1 MSCVAMRDIFTDL
14 VDLTH
19 PKPAELAADADDNER
34 DAQWHWAQL
43 VTDDRDR
50 YEQTLRLRWEE
61 HGVDPLLSEIATARQ
76 EMLAAEKRMRLL
88 VAYGREFVTP
98 RPYKLDDLAQASG
111 MSISGVRTAYDDD
124 EIVEVAQLTGAKPR
138 QRASPTCRTALRRH
152 PRRP

>member
-1 MSCVAMRDIFTDL
+1 MAMRDIVTDL
-14 VDLTH
+14 TDLTH

-34 DAQWHWAQL
+34 QVHWHWAQL
-43 VTDDRDR
+43 VNDDRDR
-50 YEQTLRLRWEE
+50 YEQTFRLCWEE
-61 HGVDPLLSEIATARQ
+61 HGADPLLSEIATARQ

-98 RPYKLDDLAQASG
+98 RPYKLDDLAQATG

-124 EIVEVAQLTGAKPR
+124 EIAEVAQLTGAKPR
-138 QRASPTCRTALRRH
+138 QRASSTCRTSPRRH